1 MYKTILC
8 ATDGSASADAA
19 VALAA
24 ELAKAFKSR
33 LIYLHVAQPGRMTD
47 ALRRLA
53 ESENVT
59 EPHEEHYL
67 NLTEVPDWFDDVEE
81 LNARV
86 RDDLTM
92 AEFLG
97 QRYLT
102 DAQEV
107 AKKEGMAGVE
117 TMIERGDPADEIVR
131 VAKHVEADAI
141 VMGARGLSDLKSLLL
156 GSVSHKVAH
165 LAPCTCITVR

>member
-8 ATDGSASADAA
+8 ATDGSTSAAAA
-19 VALAA
+19 VGLAA
-24 ELAKAFKSR
+24 DLAKAFKSR
-33 LIYLHVAQPGRMTD
+33 LIYLHVAQPGRMND

-53 ESENVT
+53 ESENIT
-59 EPHEEHYL
+59 EADETHYL

-86 RDDLTM
+86 REDLDV
-92 AEFLG
+92 AEYLG
-97 QRYLT
+97 RRYLA
-102 DAQEV
+102 DAEEV
-107 AKKEGMAGVE
+107 AKKQGVSGVQ
-117 TMIERGDPADEIVR
+117 TMIERGEPADEIVR

-141 VMGARGLSDLKSLLL
+141 VLGARGLSDLKSLLL